1 MRMTTA
7 AQFQQYIERKKL
19 NAYRAARMA
28 FFEVALDVIQN
39 TPVDEGFAKGS
50 WTFSEN
56 SKIPSF
62 NNDRDPQG
70 RDAIK
75 QLTQGVNKAK
85 DDSALYLLSNLIYMP
100 RLEYGWSMQAPN
112 GMVRQ
117 ALMRFEREL
126 ERRLNEIR

>member
-1 MRMTTA
+1 MKMTTA
-7 AQFQQYIERKKL
+7 AQFQQYIEKKKL

-56 SKIPSF
+56 SKVPFF

-70 RDAIK
+70 RNAIN
-75 QLTQGVNKAK
+75 QLTQGVNKAS
-85 DDSALYLLSNLIYMP
+85 DDSALYLLSNLVYMP
-100 RLEYGWSMQAPN
+100 RLEYGWSMQAPS

-126 ERRLNEIR
+126 EKRLNEIR